1 MKQLLTRICYALN
14 PCDIDR
20 LRFLAPIG
28 DALAALW
35 DGFTSFTDCAC
46 CLGTRLALVIE
57 IGRASCRER
66 V

>member
-1 MKQLLTRICYALN
+1 MKKILYAIN

-20 LRFLAPIG
+20 LRFLAPLG

-35 DGFTSFTDCAC
+35 DGFTAFTDCAC
-46 CLGTRLALVIE
+46 CLGTRLALVIALAFFA
-57 IGRASCRER
+57 GTL